1 MIHYTK
7 GFIVVNEAEVD
18 VFIEFII
25 TKVSK
30 NDTCIVKFWVNKEFF
45 SVNFMQML
53 SLIVQRDVV
62 SSETRC

>member
-18 VFIEFII
+18 VLWNLL
-25 TKVSK
+25 SQ
-30 NDTCIVKFWVNKEFF
+30 NDRCIVKFWVNKEFF

-53 SLIVQRDVV
+53 SLIVQRDMV